1 MDFLQEMFDMI
12 WQEPSPKTE
21 EYLANKKLRDKLGD
35 KVEEAVGPEL
45 MEKFMDA
52 HWEYM
57 EAECRRFLLDG
68 IRLGLE
74 LLRL

>member
-1 MDFLQEMFDMI
+1 MDFLEELFTSL
-12 WQEPSPKTE
+12 WQEPDPKTE
-21 EYLANKKLRDKLGD
+21 EYLANKKLRDKLYE
-35 KVEEAVGPEL
+35 KVEGLSGADL
-45 MEKFMDA
+45 MDIFMNA

-57 EAECRRFLLDG
+57 ELECQRFFLNG

>member
-1 MDFLQEMFDMI
+1 MDFLEELFTLL
-12 WQEPSPKTE
+12 WQEPDPKTE

-35 KVEEAVGPEL
+35 KVEEVVGPEL
-45 MEKFMDA
+45 MDKFMNA

-57 EAECRRFLLDG
+57 ELECQRFFLNG